1 MTVTYSGNP
10 ADSDLDEIRFLTGDT
25 NVTPTT
31 NAILQDEEHQFL
43 IDEAGSVAYG
53 APRAA
58 TSMAA
63 KFARFVNVR
72 TGAVSKN
79 LSDQM
84 QHFLDLAKRL
94 QQRADEGAAGVS
106 AGEPI
111 FTALTKSDKR
121 TDRQDPDLVQ
131 PTFHIGQDD
140 NPRTARREDLFLSDV
155 PNP

>member
-43 IDEAGSVAYG
+43 VDEAGSVAYG

-94 QQRADEGAAGVS
+94 QVRADELAGA
-106 AGEPI
+106 PI
-111 FTALTKSDKR
+111 FTALTKSEKR
-121 TDRQDPDLVQ
+121 EDRLDSDLVQ
-131 PTFHIGQDD
+131 PQFRIGQDD
-140 NPRTARREDLFLSDV
+140 NPRKLAARDPDLQNPV
-155 PNP
+155 P